1 MASSD
6 DEDETVPHTVS
17 NYDFVVDKDEPIA
30 FSELPV
36 QWNESEGLD
45 GKSKQ
50 IFLHGTADNGLQ
62 KIYKQVTAWKF
73 DLSDV
78 KPEIAVLS
86 KENNW
91 IYLQRPRKSFEE
103 TIRTILITVHC
114 LHFVKK
120 NPETSGRSLWDYLSK
135 VFSLYEVRP
144 SENDLIDHTT
154 LISEAV
160 KRDETLAKSKFLVT
174 FLEAKPRKKKVFDE
188 DILTTAKAGFI
199 VDDDMIDEFEE
210 DDGSDEEEDLFD
222 SVCSICD
229 NGGDLLCCEGR
240 CMRSF
245 HATVEAGSES
255 ACESLGLSDEQVEA
269 IQNFFCKNCQYK
281 KHQCFACGELGSS
294 DKLSGA
300 EVFPCV
306 SATCGRFYHP
316 HCVAKLLHHGSAAE
330 AEELQKKIAAGES
343 FTCPIH
349 KCSVCKLGENKM
361 DPALQFAVCRRCP
374 KSFHKKCLPTK
385 IAFEDDE
392 DQGIVQRAWEGLIPN
407 RILIYCL
414 EHLIDDELCTPDRN
428 HIKFPDDGQQ
438 KKKQASQQ
446 LSSKVKVLQK
456 ERNLASQDA
465 PRKRTHEKVQ
475 KGVDLSSNIKEGN
488 SSEKRVRLSTGLD
501 TSKKQ
506 KVADT
511 SRRPLNNTAATKV
524 GKSTTDANRASL
536 GERLYALIN
545 KDSRNEDTS
554 DSEHKQTLPDKP
566 VAKEMSSSVPLDDD
580 RKRRILALMKDAT
593 SSITLEEIT
602 KKHKVPVTHAYSSKN
617 VVDKAITLG
626 KVEGSVEALRAAL
639 QKLEQGCSI
648 EDATAVFQPV
658 LLHQMVRWKIVD
670 VLHSYVQ
677 NGDMIVDFCCGANDF
692 SCLMKK
698 KLDETGKKKCSYKN
712 YDILQPKNDFNFEER
727 DWMSV
732 KLKELP
738 PGSQLIMGLN
748 PPFGVNAALANK
760 FIDKAL
766 EFKPKLLILIVPKE
780 TERLDKKGYDLIWEN
795 NELLAGK
802 SFYLPGS
809 VDINDN
815 QLEDWNVSTPPL
827 YLWSHPDWTAKH
839 KAIAQRQGHLAREQ
853 KQSHLEVHDKPLVP
867 DHPMKDHEPNGQTSV
882 ALDDHPVQNEVHEQL
897 QERQASVSESHKEGL
912 PRGNGGREVHEQI
925 QERRASVSES
935 HKEGPPRGNG
945 GREVHEQIQERRAS
959 VSESHKEGPPR
970 GNGGREVH
978 EQIQERRASVSESH
992 KEGPPRGNGGREVHE
1007 QIQERR
1013 ASVSE
1018 SHKEGPPRGNGGREV
1033 HEQIQERRASV
1044 SESHK
1049 EGPPRGNGGREVHE
1063 QIQERR
1069 ASVSESHK
1077 EGPPRGNGGREVHEQ
1092 IQERR
1097 ASVSE
1102 SHKEGPPRGNGGRE
1116 VHEQIQERRAS
1127 VSESHKEGP
1136 PRGNGGR
1143 EVHEQIQE
1151 RRASVSES
1159 HKEGPPRGN
1168 GGREVHEQIQ
1178 ERRASVSE
1186 SHKEG
1191 PPRGNGGREV
1201 HEQIQERRASVSE
1214 SHKEDL
1220 PRGNGGREVHENR
1233 NHGQNRFNRDSKKKK
1248 KKHGGKKNGKGFG
1261 QTPQKTKERGRS
1273 SPASKMY
1280 DRVPRCSPPNSSR
1293 PLEVLKEGDRHFDQ
1307 SVDGSRSH
1315 YRTGY
1320 EGSPADDIARRYG
1333 LNSEGPYSGPGP
1345 DYGVRNPE
1353 GQFGGYQREST
1364 ESRVYRP
1371 YVSGIED
1378 TYARESAMRS
1388 QAGLYGQQGPN
1399 TFGQRSGFLA
1409 GQDPG
1414 FSSYSYL
1421 GSAADPSYNRMSTTS
1436 TMERYAPR
1444 LDEMNHTRMNTLAG
1458 EPPRNGIADPL
1469 AQQRGY
1475 RVDTLGLGFVPGPYR
1490 PSSQHNT
1497 SGWLNE

>member
-17 NYDFVVDKDEPIA
+17 NYDFVDDKDEPIA

-229 NGGDLLCCEGR
+229 NGGELLCCEGR

-300 EVFPCV
+300 EVCPCV

-361 DPALQFAVCRRCP
+361 DPDLQFAVCRRCP
-374 KSFHKKCLPTK
+374 KSFHKKCLPTE

-475 KGVDLSSNIKEGN
+475 KGVDLSSKIKEGN

-566 VAKEMSSSVPLDDD
+566 VAKEMSSSVPLDDE

-602 KKHKVPVTHAYSSKN
+602 KKHKVPITHAYSSKN

-639 QKLEQGCSI
+639 QKLEKGCSI

-658 LLHQMVRWKIVD
+658 LLHQMVRWKNKLKVYLAPFLYGMRYTSFGRHFTKVDKLKEIVD

-732 KLKELP
+732 KPKELP

-839 KAIAQRQGHLAREQ
+839 KAIAQRHGHLAREQ
-853 KQSHLEVHDKPLVP
+853 KQSHLEEVHDKPLVP

-912 PRGNGGREVHEQI
+912 PC
-925 QERRASVSES
+925 
-935 HKEGPPRGNG
+935 
-945 GREVHEQIQERRAS
+945 
-959 VSESHKEGPPR
+959 
-970 GNGGREVH
+970 
-978 EQIQERRASVSESH
+978 
-992 KEGPPRGNGGREVHE
+992 
-1007 QIQERR
+1007 
-1013 ASVSE
+1013 
-1018 SHKEGPPRGNGGREV
+1018 
-1033 HEQIQERRASV
+1033 
-1044 SESHK
+1044 
-1049 EGPPRGNGGREVHE
+1049 
-1063 QIQERR
+1063 
-1069 ASVSESHK
+1069 
-1077 EGPPRGNGGREVHEQ
+1077 
-1092 IQERR
+1092 
-1097 ASVSE
+1097 
-1102 SHKEGPPRGNGGRE
+1102 
-1116 VHEQIQERRAS
+1116 
-1127 VSESHKEGP
+1127 
-1136 PRGNGGR
+1136 
-1143 EVHEQIQE
+1143 
-1151 RRASVSES
+1151 
-1159 HKEGPPRGN
+1159 
-1168 GGREVHEQIQ
+1168 
-1178 ERRASVSE
+1178 
-1186 SHKEG
+1186 
-1191 PPRGNGGREV
+1191 GNGGREV

-1280 DRVPRCSPPNSSR
+1280 DRIPRCSPPNSSR

-1333 LNSEGPYSGPGP
+1333 LNSEGTYSGPGP

-1409 GQDPG
+1409 GQDSG

-1421 GSAADPSYNRMSTTS
+1421 GSAADPSYNRMNTTS

>member
-45 GKSKQ
+45 GKSKK

-199 VDDDMIDEFEE
+199 VDDDMIDEFED

-229 NGGDLLCCEGR
+229 NGGELLCCEGR

-361 DPALQFAVCRRCP
+361 DPALQFAVCRE
-374 KSFHKKCLPTK
+374 

-475 KGVDLSSNIKEGN
+475 KGVDLSSKIKEGN
-488 SSEKRVRLSTGLD
+488 SFEKRVRLSTGLD

-566 VAKEMSSSVPLDDD
+566 LAKEMSSSVPLDDD

-658 LLHQMVRWKIVD
+658 LLHQMVRWKNKLKVYLAPFLYGMRYTSFGRHFTKVDKLKEIVD

-677 NGDMIVDFCCGANDF
+677 NGDMILTGTQMDVVDIKRFITNKQQMGWIRLVNRKTIKKYCDGGIKFRSGAAIVDFCCGANDF

-839 KAIAQRQGHLAREQ
+839 KAIAQRHGHLAREQ

-897 QERQASVSESHKEGL
+897 QERQ
-912 PRGNGGREVHEQI
+912 
-925 QERRASVSES
+925 
-935 HKEGPPRGNG
+935 
-945 GREVHEQIQERRAS
+945 
-959 VSESHKEGPPR
+959 
-970 GNGGREVH
+970 
-978 EQIQERRASVSESH
+978 
-992 KEGPPRGNGGREVHE
+992 
-1007 QIQERR
+1007 
-1013 ASVSE
+1013 
-1018 SHKEGPPRGNGGREV
+1018 
-1033 HEQIQERRASV
+1033 
-1044 SESHK
+1044 
-1049 EGPPRGNGGREVHE
+1049 
-1063 QIQERR
+1063 
-1069 ASVSESHK
+1069 
-1077 EGPPRGNGGREVHEQ
+1077 
-1092 IQERR
+1092 
-1097 ASVSE
+1097 
-1102 SHKEGPPRGNGGRE
+1102 
-1116 VHEQIQERRAS
+1116 
-1127 VSESHKEGP
+1127 
-1136 PRGNGGR
+1136 
-1143 EVHEQIQE
+1143 
-1151 RRASVSES
+1151 
-1159 HKEGPPRGN
+1159 
-1168 GGREVHEQIQ
+1168 
-1178 ERRASVSE
+1178 ASVSE

-1280 DRVPRCSPPNSSR
+1280 DRVARCSPPNSSR

>member
-1 MASSD
+1 MK
-6 DEDETVPHTVS
+6 TIKK
-17 NYDFVVDKDEPIA
+17 YC
-30 FSELPV
+30 
-36 QWNESEGLD
+36 D
-45 GKSKQ
+45 G
-50 IFLHGTADNGLQ
+50 G
-62 KIYKQVTAWKF
+62 
-73 DLSDV
+73 
-78 KPEIAVLS
+78 
-86 KENNW
+86 
-91 IYLQRPRKSFEE
+91 
-103 TIRTILITVHC
+103 
-114 LHFVKK
+114 
-120 NPETSGRSLWDYLSK
+120 
-135 VFSLYEVRP
+135 
-144 SENDLIDHTT
+144 
-154 LISEAV
+154 
-160 KRDETLAKSKFLVT
+160 
-174 FLEAKPRKKKVFDE
+174 
-188 DILTTAKAGFI
+188 
-199 VDDDMIDEFEE
+199 
-210 DDGSDEEEDLFD
+210 
-222 SVCSICD
+222 
-229 NGGDLLCCEGR
+229 
-240 CMRSF
+240 
-245 HATVEAGSES
+245 
-255 ACESLGLSDEQVEA
+255 
-269 IQNFFCKNCQYK
+269 
-281 KHQCFACGELGSS
+281 
-294 DKLSGA
+294 
-300 EVFPCV
+300 
-306 SATCGRFYHP
+306 
-316 HCVAKLLHHGSAAE
+316 
-330 AEELQKKIAAGES
+330 
-343 FTCPIH
+343 
-349 KCSVCKLGENKM
+349 
-361 DPALQFAVCRRCP
+361 
-374 KSFHKKCLPTK
+374 
-385 IAFEDDE
+385 
-392 DQGIVQRAWEGLIPN
+392 
-407 RILIYCL
+407 
-414 EHLIDDELCTPDRN
+414 
-428 HIKFPDDGQQ
+428 IKF
-438 KKKQASQQ
+438 
-446 LSSKVKVLQK
+446 
-456 ERNLASQDA
+456 RRDA
-465 PRKRTHEKVQ
+465 
-475 KGVDLSSNIKEGN
+475 
-488 SSEKRVRLSTGLD
+488 
-501 TSKKQ
+501 
-506 KVADT
+506 A
-511 SRRPLNNTAATKV
+511 
-524 GKSTTDANRASL
+524 
-536 GERLYALIN
+536 
-545 KDSRNEDTS
+545 
-554 DSEHKQTLPDKP
+554 
-566 VAKEMSSSVPLDDD
+566 
-580 RKRRILALMKDAT
+580 
-593 SSITLEEIT
+593 
-602 KKHKVPVTHAYSSKN
+602 
-617 VVDKAITLG
+617 
-626 KVEGSVEALRAAL
+626 
-639 QKLEQGCSI
+639 
-648 EDATAVFQPV
+648 
-658 LLHQMVRWKIVD
+658 
-670 VLHSYVQ
+670 
-677 NGDMIVDFCCGANDF
+677 IVDFCCGANDF

-935 HKEGPPRGNG
+935 HKE
-945 GREVHEQIQERRAS
+945 
-959 VSESHKEGPPR
+959 
-970 GNGGREVH
+970 
-978 EQIQERRASVSESH
+978 
-992 KEGPPRGNGGREVHE
+992 
-1007 QIQERR
+1007 
-1013 ASVSE
+1013 
-1018 SHKEGPPRGNGGREV
+1018 
-1033 HEQIQERRASV
+1033 
-1044 SESHK
+1044 
-1049 EGPPRGNGGREVHE
+1049 
-1063 QIQERR
+1063 
-1069 ASVSESHK
+1069 
-1077 EGPPRGNGGREVHEQ
+1077 
-1092 IQERR
+1092 
-1097 ASVSE
+1097 
-1102 SHKEGPPRGNGGRE
+1102 
-1116 VHEQIQERRAS
+1116 
-1127 VSESHKEGP
+1127 
-1136 PRGNGGR
+1136 
-1143 EVHEQIQE
+1143 
-1151 RRASVSES
+1151 
-1159 HKEGPPRGN
+1159 
-1168 GGREVHEQIQ
+1168 
-1178 ERRASVSE
+1178 
-1186 SHKEG
+1186 
-1191 PPRGNGGREV
+1191 
-1201 HEQIQERRASVSE
+1201 
-1214 SHKEDL
+1214 DL

-1399 TFGQRSGFLA
+1399 T
-1409 GQDPG
+1409 
-1414 FSSYSYL
+1414 
-1421 GSAADPSYNRMSTTS
+1421 ADPSYNRMSTTS

>member
-229 NGGDLLCCEGR
+229 NGGELLCCEGR

-361 DPALQFAVCRRCP
+361 DPDLQFAVCRE
-374 KSFHKKCLPTK
+374 

-475 KGVDLSSNIKEGN
+475 KGVDLSSKIKEGN

-658 LLHQMVRWKIVD
+658 LLHQMVRWKNKLKVYLAPFLYGMRYTSFGRHFTKVDKLKEIVD

-677 NGDMIVDFCCGANDF
+677 NGDMILTGTQMDKTIKKYCDGGIKFRSGAAIVDFCCGANDF

-839 KAIAQRQGHLAREQ
+839 KAIAQWQGHLAREQ

-912 PRGNGGREVHEQI
+912 
-925 QERRASVSES
+925 
-935 HKEGPPRGNG
+935 
-945 GREVHEQIQERRAS
+945 
-959 VSESHKEGPPR
+959 
-970 GNGGREVH
+970 
-978 EQIQERRASVSESH
+978 
-992 KEGPPRGNGGREVHE
+992 
-1007 QIQERR
+1007 
-1013 ASVSE
+1013 
-1018 SHKEGPPRGNGGREV
+1018 
-1033 HEQIQERRASV
+1033 
-1044 SESHK
+1044 
-1049 EGPPRGNGGREVHE
+1049 
-1063 QIQERR
+1063 
-1069 ASVSESHK
+1069 
-1077 EGPPRGNGGREVHEQ
+1077 
-1092 IQERR
+1092 
-1097 ASVSE
+1097 
-1102 SHKEGPPRGNGGRE
+1102 
-1116 VHEQIQERRAS
+1116 
-1127 VSESHKEGP
+1127 
-1136 PRGNGGR
+1136 
-1143 EVHEQIQE
+1143 
-1151 RRASVSES
+1151 
-1159 HKEGPPRGN
+1159 
-1168 GGREVHEQIQ
+1168 
-1178 ERRASVSE
+1178 
-1186 SHKEG
+1186 
-1191 PPRGNGGREV
+1191 PRGNGGREV

-1315 YRTGY
+1315 YRTGF

>member
-1 MASSD
+1 
-6 DEDETVPHTVS
+6 
-17 NYDFVVDKDEPIA
+17 
-30 FSELPV
+30 
-36 QWNESEGLD
+36 
-45 GKSKQ
+45 
-50 IFLHGTADNGLQ
+50 
-62 KIYKQVTAWKF
+62 
-73 DLSDV
+73 
-78 KPEIAVLS
+78 
-86 KENNW
+86 
-91 IYLQRPRKSFEE
+91 
-103 TIRTILITVHC
+103 
-114 LHFVKK
+114 
-120 NPETSGRSLWDYLSK
+120 
-135 VFSLYEVRP
+135 
-144 SENDLIDHTT
+144 
-154 LISEAV
+154 
-160 KRDETLAKSKFLVT
+160 
-174 FLEAKPRKKKVFDE
+174 
-188 DILTTAKAGFI
+188 
-199 VDDDMIDEFEE
+199 
-210 DDGSDEEEDLFD
+210 
-222 SVCSICD
+222 
-229 NGGDLLCCEGR
+229 
-240 CMRSF
+240 
-245 HATVEAGSES
+245 
-255 ACESLGLSDEQVEA
+255 
-269 IQNFFCKNCQYK
+269 
-281 KHQCFACGELGSS
+281 
-294 DKLSGA
+294 
-300 EVFPCV
+300 
-306 SATCGRFYHP
+306 
-316 HCVAKLLHHGSAAE
+316 
-330 AEELQKKIAAGES
+330 
-343 FTCPIH
+343 
-349 KCSVCKLGENKM
+349 
-361 DPALQFAVCRRCP
+361 
-374 KSFHKKCLPTK
+374 
-385 IAFEDDE
+385 
-392 DQGIVQRAWEGLIPN
+392 
-407 RILIYCL
+407 
-414 EHLIDDELCTPDRN
+414 
-428 HIKFPDDGQQ
+428 
-438 KKKQASQQ
+438 
-446 LSSKVKVLQK
+446 
-456 ERNLASQDA
+456 
-465 PRKRTHEKVQ
+465 
-475 KGVDLSSNIKEGN
+475 
-488 SSEKRVRLSTGLD
+488 
-501 TSKKQ
+501 
-506 KVADT
+506 
-511 SRRPLNNTAATKV
+511 
-524 GKSTTDANRASL
+524 
-536 GERLYALIN
+536 
-545 KDSRNEDTS
+545 
-554 DSEHKQTLPDKP
+554 
-566 VAKEMSSSVPLDDD
+566 MSSSVPLDDD

-658 LLHQMVRWKIVD
+658 LLHQMVRWKNKLKVYLAPFLYGMRYTSFGRHFTKVDKLKEIVD

-935 HKEGPPRGNG
+935 HKE
-945 GREVHEQIQERRAS
+945 
-959 VSESHKEGPPR
+959 
-970 GNGGREVH
+970 
-978 EQIQERRASVSESH
+978 
-992 KEGPPRGNGGREVHE
+992 
-1007 QIQERR
+1007 
-1013 ASVSE
+1013 
-1018 SHKEGPPRGNGGREV
+1018 
-1033 HEQIQERRASV
+1033 
-1044 SESHK
+1044 
-1049 EGPPRGNGGREVHE
+1049 
-1063 QIQERR
+1063 
-1069 ASVSESHK
+1069 
-1077 EGPPRGNGGREVHEQ
+1077 
-1092 IQERR
+1092 
-1097 ASVSE
+1097 
-1102 SHKEGPPRGNGGRE
+1102 
-1116 VHEQIQERRAS
+1116 
-1127 VSESHKEGP
+1127 
-1136 PRGNGGR
+1136 
-1143 EVHEQIQE
+1143 
-1151 RRASVSES
+1151 
-1159 HKEGPPRGN
+1159 
-1168 GGREVHEQIQ
+1168 
-1178 ERRASVSE
+1178 
-1186 SHKEG
+1186 
-1191 PPRGNGGREV
+1191 
-1201 HEQIQERRASVSE
+1201 
-1214 SHKEDL
+1214 DL

-1421 GSAADPSYNRMSTTS
+1421 GSAQTHLTI
-1436 TMERYAPR
+1436 
-1444 LDEMNHTRMNTLAG
+1444 G
-1458 EPPRNGIADPL
+1458 
-1469 AQQRGY
+1469 
-1475 RVDTLGLGFVPGPYR
+1475 
-1490 PSSQHNT
+1490 
-1497 SGWLNE
+1497 